1 MSATVATAAVE
12 TATTVEAATAAHCA
26 ATDCYMSSAATE
38 PATSC
43 AASCEPTTSES
54 AAFEAAP
61 KATSAETGTS
71 AEAAAEPWASSD
83 KEAAGE
89 PARTVVT
96 VRRAGVWVI
105 SIVAVGANGGRAD
118 ICWTDA
124 DADCD
129 ALGASV
135 RRQGQGS
142 SKYRKNHEIFDEMF
156 HFWAPSEPVKPFD
169 L

>member
-43 AASCEPTTSES
+43 AASCEPTTSE
-54 AAFEAAP
+54 AAP

-71 AEAAAEPWASSD
+71 AEAAAEPRASSD

-96 VRRAGVWVI
+96 VRRTGVWVI
-105 SIVAVGANGGRAD
+105 SIIAVGATGSRSNIARS
-118 ICWTDA
+118 DA
-124 DADCD
+124 HANHH
-129 ALGASV
+129 ALGAGV
-135 RRQGQGS
+135 RCQGQGS
-142 SKYRKNHEIFDEMF
+142 SKYRKYHEIFDEMF
-156 HFWAPSEPVKPFD
+156 HFWAPSEPVKPFC

>member
-43 AASCEPTTSES
+43 AASCEPTTSE
-54 AAFEAAP
+54 
-61 KATSAETGTS
+61 
-71 AEAAAEPWASSD
+71 AAAEPWASSD

-96 VRRAGVWVI
+96 VRRTGVWVI
-105 SIVAVGANGGRAD
+105 SIIAVGANGSRSNIARS
-118 ICWTDA
+118 DA
-124 DADCD
+124 HANHH
-129 ALGASV
+129 ALGAGV
-135 RRQGQGS
+135 RCQGQGS
-142 SKYRKNHEIFDEMF
+142 SKYRKYHEIFDEMF
-156 HFWAPSEPVKPFD
+156 HFWAPSEPVKPFC

>member
-43 AASCEPTTSES
+43 AASCESTTSES

-96 VRRAGVWVI
+96 VRRTGVWVI
-105 SIVAVGANGGRAD
+105 SIIAVGANGSRSNIARS
-118 ICWTDA
+118 DA
-124 DADCD
+124 HANHH
-129 ALGASV
+129 ALGAGV
-135 RRQGQGS
+135 RCQGQGS
-142 SKYRKNHEIFDEMF
+142 SKYRKYHEIFDEMF
-156 HFWAPSEPVKPFD
+156 HFWAPSEPVKPFC

>member
-12 TATTVEAATAAHCA
+12 TAATVEAATAAHCA

-38 PATSC
+38 PAANC

-54 AAFEAAP
+54 AAVEAAP

-71 AEAAAEPWASSD
+71 AEAAAEPRASSD

-96 VRRAGVWVI
+96 VGCASVRVI
-105 SIVAVGANGGRAD
+105 SIVAVGASGSWPIVARS
-118 ICWTDA
+118 DA
-124 DADCD
+124 HANHH
-129 ALGASV
+129 ALGACV
-135 RRQGQGS
+135 RCQGQGS
-142 SKYRKNHEIFDEMF
+142 SKHRKSHEIFDEMF
-156 HFWAPSEPVKPFD
+156 HFWAPSEPVKPFC